1 MTEASGTR
9 AGAIAFTDI
18 VGFTEFTA
26 VQGDTE
32 AIALLDRQEQLVR
45 AALPSGA
52 RIVKELGDGL
62 LLWLPDAYPALVAAL
77 DLLDR
82 FAEAAQPT
90 ALWVRIG
97 MHWGCP
103 TPRGDDIV
111 GHDVNLAAR
120 IVDVAGP
127 GELLLS
133 DTVRTALDATT
144 ALALRFDELGPVV
157 MRGIPEPVRL
167 YRASRSPKAPRR
179 GSERVDFQTPSRA
192 TRGLVDREASQFNP
206 RLGASVLSPS
216 ACRSRRV
223 RT

>member
-1 MTEASGTR
+1 MTDRDASGS
-9 AGAIAFTDI
+9 GAIAFTDI

-26 VQGDTE
+26 ARGDAE
-32 AIALLDRQEQLVR
+32 AVALLDRQSELVR
-45 AALPSGA
+45 DALPPGA

-62 LLWLPDAYPALVAAL
+62 LLWLPEATPALTACL

-82 FAEAAQPT
+82 FTDDADAS

-103 TPRGDDIV
+103 TRRGDDLV

-133 DTVRTALDATT
+133 AGIRALLDPSTGE
-144 ALALRFDELGPVV
+144 LRLDELGPVV
-157 MRGIPEPVRL
+157 MRGIPDPVRL
-167 YRASRSPKAPRR
+167 YRAA
-179 GSERVDFQTPSRA
+179 
-192 TRGLVDREASQFNP
+192 
-206 RLGASVLSPS
+206 
-216 ACRSRRV
+216 RV
-223 RT
+223 REPAA